1 MSILLLKERD
11 EGFTLI
17 EIIAVIVVAAI
28 LGTLLFQ
35 YFGET
40 FIRSSDPID
49 RLRQTLKLREV
60 LENISEDYESSV
72 KTETY
77 IDSTLRL
84 NIGNEGTDQDNA
96 YGQYHVVD
104 NRFIKFISELETPVS
119 GADPKDMLKVTIRSD
134 MDETLTILF
143 TSR

>member
-1 MSILLLKERD
+1 MSISLVKEHD

-49 RLRQTLKLREV
+49 RLKQTLKLQEV
-60 LENISEDYESSV
+60 LENITEDYASSV
-72 KTETY
+72 KTEIY
-77 IDSTLRL
+77 LDSTLRIT
-84 NIGNEGTDQDNA
+84 IGNEGTDQNNV

-104 NRFIKFISELETPVS
+104 NRFIKFISELETPIS
-119 GADPKDMLKVTIRSD
+119 GADPKDTLKVTIRSD

-143 TSR
+143 TSS